1 MKIINIIMPV
11 GLLFGCLFLMII
23 AIPGEKQQDAIVTR
37 VVTSLTQEEK
47 KSLKFQDTI
56 SGVAV
61 VEAMLSDNTKTK
73 ALILKKD
80 LSLVHFPL
88 RTEIHSGGFC
98 GCPNHI
104 HEVK

>member
-47 KSLKFQDTI
+47 KS
-56 SGVAV
+56 
-61 VEAMLSDNTKTK
+61 
-73 ALILKKD
+73 
-80 LSLVHFPL
+80 
-88 RTEIHSGGFC
+88 HS
-98 GCPNHI
+98 
-104 HEVK
+104 KL